1 LRFSA
6 HALSDIT
13 PAEMFQRKIVFQQ
26 TASRLIR
33 FLKLLA
39 DKYQIPLWGHARP
52 YEPDPPHPAG
62 RLLTKE
68 ELDNFYRKHGF
79 KLSEIDSCISDIKYV
94 PKKLTSSSKA

>member
-1 LRFSA
+1 
-6 HALSDIT
+6 
-13 PAEMFQRKIVFQQ
+13 MFQRKIVFQQ

-79 KLSEIDSCISDIKYV
+79 KLREIDSCISDIKYV